1 MKKIKFILY
10 LLLVL
15 VLMVPSTTA
24 RAQEDSPVI
33 TLTLTKDMGYGGFG
47 GDIQGT
53 FSMKASG
60 PNELVEVQ
68 FFIDN
73 TLIGT
78 DSEAPFRIQFHTDNF
93 NPGIHSFRAV
103 GILADGSELH
113 SNQFS
118 RNFLSGESAAEVTI
132 TLVVT
137 ILAAVLGISLIG
149 VIGPMLLRKKG
160 KQRPIGEYSAAG
172 GTICPR
178 CELPY
183 SRHVISPN
191 IIVGKLERCPHCGKI
206 SVVGRASQEELV
218 QAEQRL
224 QADSQEGIMDLQHD
238 EEESLRRALEESR
251 FDD

>member
-1 MKKIKFILY
+1 MEKKEFILY
-10 LLLVL
+10 LLLVI
-15 VLMVPSTTA
+15 VLLVPSITA
-24 RAQEDSPVI
+24 RAQEDSPGI
-33 TLTLTKDMGYGGFG
+33 TLTLSKDMGYGGFG

-60 PNELVEVQ
+60 PDELVEVQ
-68 FFIDN
+68 FFIDD

-78 DSEAPFRIQFHTDNF
+78 DNEAPFRFQFYTSNF

-103 GILADGSELH
+103 GILAGGSELQ
-113 SNQFS
+113 SNKFS
-118 RNFLSGESAAEVTI
+118 RNFLSGESAAEGTI

-137 ILAAVLGISLIG
+137 ILAVVLGISLIG
-149 VIGPMLLRKKG
+149 VVGPMLLRKKG

-172 GTICPR
+172 GAICPR
-178 CELPY
+178 CQLPY
-183 SRHVISPN
+183 SRHVLSPN

-206 SVVGRASQEELV
+206 SVVRRASQENLV
-218 QAEQRL
+218 QAEKRL
-224 QADSQEGIMDLQHD
+224 RADSQKGIIDFQQD